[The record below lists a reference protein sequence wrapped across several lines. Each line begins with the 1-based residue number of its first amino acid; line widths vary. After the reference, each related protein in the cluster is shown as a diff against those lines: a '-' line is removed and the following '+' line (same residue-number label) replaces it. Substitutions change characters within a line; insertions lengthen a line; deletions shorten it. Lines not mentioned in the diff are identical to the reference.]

1 MEGAG
6 GVRYAVDGMRRIHFE
21 ITDSTNTQ
29 ARALA
34 AAHPGERLL
43 VTAAEQSAGRGRR
56 GRRWHSPRGG
66 AWMTIVW
73 PMNLPAAEYRAASL
87 AVAVG
92 VRRAV
97 VELSQRG
104 VPAEAAAFALTPQIK
119 WPNDLLIDGAKAAGI
134 LCEQASGGAAGAD
147 FILIGIGVNVAFDLA
162 HLDVPADGEPLRH
175 RATTLEAA
183 LGRALDVDE
192 VINAVSGQVAAALE
206 QLESAGFAGAPRGLG
221 SSLLQELR
229 GCLAYVG
236 TERRWSSP
244 RGEVA
249 GRVAGVDDFGRLMLE
264 TDSGPI
270 ACDAGELTGDQ
281 L

>member
-1 MEGAG
+1 M
-6 GVRYAVDGMRRIHFE
+6 RYAVGDMRRIHFE

-43 VTAAEQSAGRGRR
+43 VTASEQSAGRGRR

-73 PMNLPAAEYRAASL
+73 PMTLPAAEYRAASL

-92 VRRAV
+92 VRRAF

-104 VPAEAAAFALTPQIK
+104 VPAEAAACSLDPQIK
-119 WPNDLLIDGAKAAGI
+119 WPNDLLIDDAKAAGI
-134 LCEQASGGAAGAD
+134 LCEQASGSKAGAD

-162 HLDVPADGEPLRH
+162 YLEAPAGGEALRH
-175 RATTLEAA
+175 RATTLEAV
-183 LGRALDVDE
+183 LGRTLEVGE
-192 VINAVSGQVAAALE
+192 VIDAVGNQVAAAME
-206 QLESAGFAGAPRGLG
+206 QLESAGFAGTPSGAEKR
-221 SSLLQELR
+221 SLLQELR

-236 TERRWSSP
+236 AERRWSSP
-244 RGEVA
+244 RGEVV
-249 GRVAGVDDFGRLMLE
+249 GRVSGIDDSGRLILE

-270 ACDAGELTGDQ
+270 VCDAGELVGD
-281 L
+281 